1 MESEICNKISTLKQS
16 ISNQITLVAVSKT
29 KPSGQILEAYNC
41 RQIHFGEN
49 KVQELT
55 QKFEVLPKDIKWHF
69 IGHLQTNKVKYIAPF
84 VYLIHGVDSEKLL
97 NEINK
102 RGKNLNRKISV
113 LIQVFIAQE
122 ETKFGFS
129 PDEVLALFSKNLIQL
144 YPFVNIVGLMGMA
157 TFTDNKTQINNEFKT
172 LQNLYNQLK
181 KQGVLLNT
189 LSMGMTN
196 DYEIA
201 LQNGSNMIR
210 IGSALF
216 GERNY

>member
-1 MESEICNKISTLKQS
+1 
-16 ISNQITLVAVSKT
+16 

-41 RQIHFGEN
+41 GQIHFGEN

-157 TFTDNKTQINNEFKT
+157 TFTDNKTQI
-172 LQNLYNQLK
+172 
-181 KQGVLLNT
+181 
-189 LSMGMTN
+189 
-196 DYEIA
+196 
-201 LQNGSNMIR
+201 
-210 IGSALF
+210 
-216 GERNY
+216 